1 MPVERGSQTL
11 GGKMRL
17 NGNKILEKTS
27 EPKYRI
33 SIMLL
38 SRSRLISPANSEITI
53 KPLLSGHLWD
63 PPKFLCLRGCL
74 LSKGL

>member
-27 EPKYRI
+27 APKYI
-33 SIMLL
+33 
-38 SRSRLISPANSEITI
+38 NNVI
-53 KPLLSGHLWD
+53 KQVVPN
-63 PPKFLCLRGCL
+63 
-74 LSKGL
+74 